1 MKNMKDI
8 PKIIIFLMNAILERV
23 GSSAERR
30 SNPSFVHQDAP
41 YSPTDRESI
50 SRAAGSSPRGSVN
63 GDGITSPQ
71 KEEGQSL
78 AQKLQQKVSSV
89 ESLLRGSGRGEGLF
103 RSPSRDSLVRSS
115 SRESLTFVGEN
126 EAQPPAFDPPS
137 DIESEAEEMPG
148 SVETLSKEQLLN
160 RLHRLER
167 SLGNYRGK
175 YSELV
180 TAYRTVQRDK
190 EKTQAILS
198 QSQDKSLRRIGE
210 LREELQM
217 DQQAKKHLQEE
228 FDATLEEKDQM
239 ITVLQTQVSLLK
251 KQLHAS
257 GGVVSEVDTSSSPD
271 AVDASADLQSPRKD
285 DSSTLNDEGSSEV
298 DVEALQTRVK
308 RQESLL
314 QRCKEMIRSSKE
326 RTAQLGSENEVLQQ
340 QLQERL
346 QELEKIKEL
355 YTKEK
360 TKLIRQLGD
369 ARNLIEQLEQDKGM
383 VIAETKRQMH
393 ETLEMKEEE
402 IARLRSRLQQTLAQ
416 KDELQEHKEKSEK
429 AAFEELERALGVAH
443 RAEEARRQLQVSMEE
458 QMKQVE
464 KTSEEERKNLQQELT
479 RVKQEVVTIMKKS
492 SEDRIAELEVLHSQA
507 LANKEQELSTQ
518 IKQAVEQCREELLCL
533 AQEREQQASLALE
546 DAELQ
551 KAAIQAE
558 GDNKVKELQ
567 LELESVKTRIQEL
580 ESCTGDSEKNVA
592 ESVDVSAQIEEL
604 RKKHDAEIAAL
615 KENHQAELEKIRM
628 EQITTLDQ
636 QHNVAMEEL
645 VQKHKAGVETV
656 LKDKEEEFHS
666 HVEEINQKMLD
677 KLSDKQTE
685 LDTLSSEFS
694 DVLKS
699 KQQLEER
706 ISSMETYSQSMQLE
720 FEEKLKEE
728 QVKFQTEFEAAQ
740 HQNEQTFAG
749 VEKTLKEELNQL
761 KMLLEEKEKALEEHV
776 IKEQFLQDNVKQS
789 VEVGSVQLEEL
800 RQRSQ
805 SDKEALDEATSQISA
820 LSEDLQQTRNQVEG
834 LEKALE
840 TMRNDCLE
848 KQVCL
853 ERKTNELQEL
863 DRKFEQVQKDLSER
877 ENLHAET
884 CKSMKEEQNKLRK
897 QLEDQKNSHEKKLE
911 NIRKDLD
918 CKLKSQEN
926 RMEKFKQKA
935 IEAQEKLKKKL
946 LEHEENAKTEL
957 SKKDQELQQKEQ
969 QLKEKIFEMAQASTE
984 GLSTAVLDLEVNHKE
999 KLEKLHLTQK
1009 REKEDLVHHWQDKLN
1024 QHEEEMQEKHT
1035 LSLQEKAQE
1044 LEEISRQ
1051 LSSIKE
1057 EKEQVIKEVQNLKE
1071 ELAMR
1076 ETTVQKLQT
1085 ELRETAS
1092 KLESVSTGEDLLKG
1106 QVETMEKNL
1115 NQALNERNILQ
1126 DELRKAEDANKERI
1140 QSLSEELNNTQQKL
1154 NVLDA
1159 SKCKEGEDLQK
1170 MLAEKTA
1177 ELQNKEK
1184 DFHEHLC
1191 AVTKEL
1197 EKCCQDAQVKLEGFS
1212 EELLTKV
1219 GGRVGE
1225 LQHRIMH
1232 HQKKVA
1238 YLRNASLTK
1247 DNRIHSLEKEL
1258 QQTVEENQNLKS
1270 AFDELTLQ
1278 FNANSENLKALQAE
1292 RETLQTVAQSS
1303 SLGLSEKDLRIEK
1316 LCKENKS
1323 ISENLNSHIMQI
1335 SNLESV
1341 INDLKTQLASSIT
1354 EKEEAISLLYQQHG
1368 EEKERLAHQLNETVI
1383 GLEKEKSSLQEQA
1396 DSLRNKLSELKPKFK
1411 QSHSTVKSLQ
1421 EKITDLEKQMAE
1433 KDVHLQTLTA
1443 SIDNHSMSK
1452 SEMDQAL
1459 SEKEQRIQSLTSELE
1474 SCSKKIC
1481 ELEEQ
1486 IDLRTKELEQLSA
1499 DLKQHQSIR
1508 ENEKI
1513 ELVKRLQEAQDLSSH
1528 SGALVQKTE
1537 ESLQSS
1543 QTDLQ
1548 AARLELESQRK
1559 EFETEKAE
1567 ILRAKEEAVRAASS
1581 ETTGKFAE
1589 LKKKAEQKI
1598 GMVRKQLTSQ
1608 IEEKEQAIRD
1618 LQRQLEEV
1626 QQTLLEKEE
1635 RVKTLEDNEKMIEET
1650 VAKLKEEHER
1660 YLREVGKE
1668 KETSLQSLKGMY
1680 EEKLSDLR
1688 KEVSAK
1694 EEDRAVAAREK
1705 VETLLKVGEL
1715 ETKLSDSVEQIT
1727 NYQFEISRLTASL
1740 LEHTAI
1746 VHELQFQ
1753 IEQKQNEKLHKD
1765 YTRLQKDLRSLRKEH
1780 EKELDYLKKEMAEE
1794 NEKMLKEFNTQMAL
1808 KEKELDGS
1816 IKETIATTSVNR
1828 EEVNQLQKLIA
1839 QKEEDLNRMVQ
1850 RYELVLQNRE
1860 EEMGGRVWEVQKE
1873 LEELQQRSLSGPQTS
1888 TAGFGGKKLSVV
1900 RNESLKLDFY
1910 FWYRYIDLNILRL
1923 EHRNVYRCFEDEI
1936 LTAQAFAIKI
1946 ELKRLVF
1953 GHNAVIMCALKAF
1966 NARVASKEDAQFPT
1980 VKNNSGP
1987 MVCVKRHLRSHFM
2000 DVARPL
2006 FKIVESKRERN
2017 QRTQRKCAMVLL
2029 NKKEDILKNVNFLQ
2043 KCLSDLSKYLTSC
2056 IKATVHPKMKT
2067 LLLLEKKVIP
2077 RGFFSR
2083 LTSVCDELK
2092 YCFLSILV
2100 TIVGNI
2106 VVPQNCLF
2114 FTFFK
2119 ISYFVFEQ
2127 NTEIFVLRKGGF
2139 IEMLKN
2145 PLQTSNKIT
2154 TVVLSFTQE
2163 TCSKSLWKENEGPIR
2178 EP

>member
-1 MKNMKDI
+1 MFKKLKQKVMDEQLSPRNI
-8 PKIIIFLMNAILERV
+8 SQ

-30 SNPSFVHQDAP
+30 SNPSFLHQDAP
-41 YSPTDRESI
+41 YSPTDRELLAEMIAEPALLSEYTIFALDSSNRPRAAQVPSVSI

-71 KEEGQSL
+71 KEDGQSL

-103 RSPSRDSLVRSS
+103 RSASRDSLVRSS
-115 SRESLTFVGEN
+115 SRESLTLVGEN

-160 RLHRLER
+160 RLHRVER

-198 QSQDKSLRRIGE
+198 QSQDKALRRIGE

-217 DQQAKKHLQEE
+217 DQQAKKHLQEG
-228 FDATLEEKDQM
+228 FDAALEEKDQR

-251 KQLHAS
+251 KRLQVS
-257 GGVVSEVDTSSSPD
+257 GGVVLEVDTSSSTD
-271 AVDASADLQSPRKD
+271 AVDASADHQSPTKD
-285 DSSTLNDEGSSEV
+285 DSSTLNDAEGSSEV

-355 YTKEK
+355 HTTEK
-360 TKLIRQLGD
+360 TKLITQLGD
-369 ARNLIEQLEQDKGM
+369 AKNLIEQLEQDKGM

-402 IARLRSRLQQTLAQ
+402 IAQLRSRLQQTLAQ

-443 RAEEARRQLQVSMEE
+443 RAKEARRQLQVSMEE

-464 KTSEEERKNLQQELT
+464 KASEEERKHLQQELT

-492 SEDRIAELEVLHSQA
+492 SEDRIAEMEQLHSEA
-507 LANKEQELSTQ
+507 LANKEQELSIQ
-518 IKQAVEQCREELLCL
+518 IKQAVEQCREELLGS
-533 AQEREQQASLALE
+533 AQDREQQASLALE

-567 LELESVKTRIQEL
+567 LELESAKTRIQEL
-580 ESCTGDSEKNVA
+580 ESCMGDSEKDVA
-592 ESVDVSAQIEEL
+592 ESVEVSAQIEEL
-604 RKKHDAEIAAL
+604 RKKHKSKIAAL
-615 KENHQAELEKIRM
+615 KEKHQEELEKIRT

-645 VQKHKAGVETV
+645 VQKHKAGIEKV
-656 LKDKEEEFHS
+656 LKEKEEEFHS
-666 HVEEINQKMLD
+666 HVEEMNQKMLD
-677 KLSDKQTE
+677 KLSDKQTD

-706 ISSMETYSQSMQLE
+706 LFSMETDSQSMRQE
-720 FEEKLKEE
+720 FEERLKEE
-728 QVKFQTEFEAAQ
+728 QVKFQAVVEAAQ

-761 KMLLEEKEKALEEHV
+761 KMLLEEKEKALEEHL
-776 IKEQFLQDNVKQS
+776 IKEQSLQDNVKQA
-789 VEVGSVQLEEL
+789 VEDGSVQLEEL
-800 RQRSQ
+800 RRRSQ
-805 SDKEALDEATSQISA
+805 SDKEVLDEASSQISTLA
-820 LSEDLQQTRNQVEG
+820 EDLQQTRNQVEG

-840 TMRNDCLE
+840 MMRNDCLE

-853 ERKTNELQEL
+853 EQKTNELQEL
-863 DRKFEQVQKDLSER
+863 DRKFAQVQKDQSER

-884 CKSMKEEQNKLRK
+884 CKSMQEEQNKLRK

-911 NIRKDLD
+911 NIRKDMD

-926 RMEKFKQKA
+926 KMEKFKQKA
-935 IEAQEKLKKKL
+935 KEAQEKLMKKL

-969 QLKEKIFEMAQASTE
+969 QLKEKILEIAQASSE
-984 GLSTAVLDLEVNHKE
+984 GLSTAVSDLEANHKE
-999 KLEKLHLTQK
+999 QLEKLHVTQK
-1009 REKEDLVHHWQDKLN
+1009 REKEDLVHHWQEKLN

-1044 LEEISRQ
+1044 LEEISCQ
-1051 LSSIKE
+1051 LSAIKE
-1057 EKEQVIKEVQNLKE
+1057 EKEQVIKDAQNLKE

-1085 ELRETAS
+1085 ELREAAS

-1126 DELRKAEDANKERI
+1126 DELRKAEDANKERL

-1159 SKCKEGEDLQK
+1159 SKCKEGKDLQK
-1170 MLAEKTA
+1170 MLAEKNA

-1184 DFHEHLC
+1184 DFYEHLC
-1191 AVTKEL
+1191 AITKEL
-1197 EKCCQDAQVKLEGFS
+1197 EKCCQDAQVKLDGFS
-1212 EELLTKV
+1212 EELLKKV
-1219 GGRVGE
+1219 EGRVGE

-1238 YLRNASLTK
+1238 YLGNASLTK
-1247 DNRIHSLEKEL
+1247 DNRIHTLEKEL
-1258 QQTVEENQNLKS
+1258 QLTVEENQNLKS
-1270 AFDELTLQ
+1270 AFEELTLQ

-1292 RETLQTVAQSS
+1292 RETLQSVAQSS
-1303 SLGLSEKDLRIEK
+1303 SLVLSEKDLRIEQ
-1316 LCKENKS
+1316 LCEENKS
-1323 ISENLNSHIMQI
+1323 ISENLNSHVMQI

-1341 INDLKTQLASSIT
+1341 INNLKTQLASSIT
-1354 EKEEAISLLYQQHG
+1354 EKEEAISLLNQQHG
-1368 EEKERLAHQLNETVI
+1368 EEKERLIHQLKETVN

-1396 DSLRNKLSELKPKFK
+1396 DSLRNKLSELKPKFR
-1411 QSHSTVKSLQ
+1411 QSRSTVKSLQ
-1421 EKITDLEKQMAE
+1421 EKMTDLEKQMAE
-1433 KDVHLQTLTA
+1433 KDAHLQTLTA

-1459 SEKEQRIQSLTSELE
+1459 SEKEQRVQSLTSELE
-1474 SCSKKIC
+1474 NCSKKIC

-1486 IDLRTKELEQLSA
+1486 LDLRTKEREQLAA

-1508 ENEKI
+1508 ENEKT
-1513 ELVKRLQEAQDLSSH
+1513 ELMKRLQEAQDLSSH

-1537 ESLQSS
+1537 ESLQSL

-1548 AARLELESQRK
+1548 ASRLELESQRK
-1559 EFETEKAE
+1559 EFETEKEE

-1598 GMVRKQLTSQ
+1598 GMIRKQLTSQ

-1626 QQTLLEKEE
+1626 QHTRLEKEE
-1635 RVKTLEDNEKMIEET
+1635 RIKTLEENEKMIEET

-1660 YLREVGKE
+1660 YLREMGKD
-1668 KETSLQSLKGMY
+1668 KETSLQSLKGTY

-1688 KEVSAK
+1688 KDVSAK
-1694 EEDRAVAAREK
+1694 EEERAVAAREK

-1727 NYQFEISRLTASL
+1727 NYQFEISRLTAAL
-1740 LEHTAI
+1740 LEHTAL
-1746 VHELQFQ
+1746 VQELQVQ
-1753 IEQKQNEKLHKD
+1753 IEEKQNEVVEKVIEAQTTCSALGMEPEMDTVKEQEDWRIQKDLLVKEYEEKLQELQQKLEEKENQLKAQQSLPQGNGEMNSECLIEDSNSSENDLQRKLTEAESEKQKLHKD

-1794 NEKMLKEFNTQMAL
+1794 NEKMLKLELEDMAIKQSSAIKQLMREFNTQMAL
-1808 KEKELDGS
+1808 KEKELEGS
-1816 IKETIATTSVNR
+1816 IKETIEKAQGVETDLINSNR
-1828 EEVNQLQKLIA
+1828 EEVNQLQKIIA
-1839 QKEEDLNRMVQ
+1839 QKDEDLNRTVQ
-1850 RYELVLQNRE
+1850 RYELVLQSRE

-1873 LEELQQRSLSGPQTS
+1873 LEELQQRSVRGPQ
-1888 TAGFGGKKLSVV
+1888 GL
-1900 RNESLKLDFY
+1900 
-1910 FWYRYIDLNILRL
+1910 
-1923 EHRNVYRCFEDEI
+1923 
-1936 LTAQAFAIKI
+1936 
-1946 ELKRLVF
+1946 
-1953 GHNAVIMCALKAF
+1953 
-1966 NARVASKEDAQFPT
+1966 
-1980 VKNNSGP
+1980 
-1987 MVCVKRHLRSHFM
+1987 
-2000 DVARPL
+2000 
-2006 FKIVESKRERN
+2006 
-2017 QRTQRKCAMVLL
+2017 
-2029 NKKEDILKNVNFLQ
+2029 
-2043 KCLSDLSKYLTSC
+2043 
-2056 IKATVHPKMKT
+2056 
-2067 LLLLEKKVIP
+2067 
-2077 RGFFSR
+2077 
-2083 LTSVCDELK
+2083 DELK
-2092 YCFLSILV
+2092 LQLAEKTTLLSEARLKEQEYHDRIHALEDKIRRSQKHTVV
-2100 TIVGNI
+2100 THLGSTYKDASHNSVD
-2106 VVPQNCLF
+2106 PF
-2114 FTFFK
+2114 SEPTE
-2119 ISYFVFEQ
+2119 FEY
-2127 NTEIFVLRKGGF
+2127 LRKVMFEYMMGRETKTMAKV
-2139 IEMLKN
+2139 ITSVLKF
-2145 PLQTSNKIT
+2145 PPDQAQT
-2154 TVVLSFTQE
+2154 VME
-2163 TCSKSLWKENEGPIR
+2163 R
-2178 EP
+2178 EDSRVMPWLR